1 MSGGIKINK
10 MLAFEADYD
19 FYFQNNQGMFVV
31 QSQLRYVDLNKLKR
45 KKDISKE
52 L

>member
-1 MSGGIKINK
+1 MSSGIKINK

-31 QSQLRYVDLNKLKR
+31 
-45 KKDISKE
+45 
-52 L
+52 